1 MKLFFIRIAVGTEED
16 HLPLP
21 RPIAAQNS
29 HTLLSRT
36 ILTEMSTKDLRG
48 ILGAYDIDTSNCVE
62 RSNFMQLL
70 EECPEVVLTD

>member
-1 MKLFFIRIAVGTEED
+1 MEED
-16 HLPLP
+16 HLPPP
-21 RPIAAQNS
+21 RPVAAVAPQNIAR
-29 HTLLSRT
+29 TLLSRS

-48 ILGAYDIDTSNCVE
+48 ILVAYDIDTSNCVE